1 MLRANVERA
10 AAVVMAA
17 AVVVGGV
24 AGCESSGMSLRETR
38 TENYSAY
45 LYSMYDDAAAQ
56 QAADTRG
63 PLRTPLRVGVAQ
75 VGEVAPPDA
84 MMDRLR
90 REQRLFAAVQPVPAI
105 FGEAS
110 ANKVDGAEAR
120 RRVRMMRQHA
130 QDLGL
135 DYLLLYG
142 GTIDY
147 GSQETPTSVMD
158 LTIVGAYVVPS
169 RDVKAA
175 ARASGSLIEVRS
187 GRVVL
192 SASAEGARQKWVPAM
207 SQGGAKVEVLEGL
220 RDEVVGKLAE
230 EVVGRVKERAGG

>member
-1 MLRANVERA
+1 M
-10 AAVVMAA
+10 
-17 AVVVGGV
+17 
-24 AGCESSGMSLRETR
+24 
-38 TENYSAY
+38 
-45 LYSMYDDAAAQ
+45 
-56 QAADTRG
+56 
-63 PLRTPLRVGVAQ
+63 
-75 VGEVAPPDA
+75 
-84 MMDRLR
+84 
-90 REQRLFAAVQPVPAI
+90 
-105 FGEAS
+105 FGESTA
-110 ANKVDGAEAR
+110 AKVDGAEAR
-120 RRVRMMRQHA
+120 RRVRVMRQHA
-130 QDLGL
+130 NDLGL

-230 EVVGRVKERAGG
+230 EVVGRVRERAAVGG